1 MLYKENFLLNQV
13 IYYITCDV
21 GLEHIFYLTI
31 TNQQLSIYLESHEG
45 EVAYANYST
54 FYIDGNSNNYSLTV
68 SIVIY
73 TNLVDLYYKKL
84 EIKAK
89 IG

>member
-1 MLYKENFLLNQV
+1 MC
-13 IYYITCDV
+13 IICHV
-21 GLEHIFYLTI
+21 GLEHIYYLTM

-45 EVAYANYST
+45 EVAHANYST
-54 FYIDGNSNNYSLTV
+54 FYIDGSSNNYSLTV

-73 TNLVDLYYKKL
+73 TNLVDLHYKKL

-89 IG
+89 SG